1 MGIRVGKQALG
12 WGISP
17 VSLPPQLRHWF
28 CILIVDNF
36 TGSEK
41 LDVEGTDLLELL
53 SHLEGELQARDI
65 AIAALKSEQLKR
77 VLYGLHRVVA
87 NSAERT
93 SGDPS
98 SHLEASIFS
107 K

>member
-1 MGIRVGKQALG
+1 M
-12 WGISP
+12 
-17 VSLPPQLRHWF
+17 F
-28 CILIVDNF
+28 CVLIF
-36 TGSEK
+36 HLFAGSEK

-87 NSAERT
+87 NSSEKT

-98 SHLEASIFS
+98 THLEASIFS
-107 K
+107 QKECINLDSFKIRIE